1 VLTPTGVTATEYWN
15 AIKSGNAT
23 HVRMTFTGQ
32 NIVLDDSDV
41 ELSGIYITDALNT
54 DTDLRFGKSVMKEL
68 STKIIISDKTKKLRW
83 YDEFKLEFGVEI
95 NGTTNW
101 VTIGYFTGETPQH
114 VTNER
119 VVDFNA
125 YDRMQVFETSAYYFA
140 QRLRNTGYPITSINI
155 YHALCDY
162 VGIGY
167 TAGDEICTTHEV
179 EEEPEGLEDMSCREI
194 LELLAGA
201 MGCYAKID
209 STGNCKLIWFS
220 DHTDYEI
227 TPHEEFAIRNNN
239 INDAYTWDEFDQLTW
254 DEADG
259 YVWNDIAG
267 YQEMYNIDVMRVSQS
282 GEWFTDYPEMYHVST
297 NQYRLISPFVSG
309 PVNYYNRVVGLG
321 GYVPLMVDCIGNWLV
336 EAGDIITVYVE
347 DKTLKTPIFYRT
359 LHWYDT
365 VDDTY
370 EVTGNKKRKE

>member
-1 VLTPTGVTATEYWN
+1 MLTPTGVTAAEYWN

-41 ELSGIYITDALNT
+41 ELSGIYITDPLNT

-68 STKIIISDKTKKLRW
+68 STKIIISDKTKKLKW

-125 YDRMQVFETSAYYFA
+125 YDRMQMFETSAYYFA
-140 QRLRNTGYPITSINI
+140 QRLSNIGYPITSIDL

-162 VGIGY
+162 VGIEY
-167 TAGDEICTTHEV
+167 VAGDEICTAHEV
-179 EEEPEGLEDMSCREI
+179 EEEPEGLADMSCREV
-194 LELLAGA
+194 LEMFAEA

-209 STGNCKLIWFS
+209 ASGKCKLVWFS

-227 TPHEEFAIRNNN
+227 TPNEEFAIRNND
-239 INDAYTWDEFDQLTW
+239 INEAYTWDEFDQLTW

-259 YVWNDIAG
+259 HLWNDIAG
-267 YQEMYNIDVMRVSQS
+267 YQEMYNIDVLSVGGSY
-282 GEWFTDYPEMYHVST
+282 YPERYYIST
-297 NQYRLISPFVSG
+297 NRYRISNPEASA
-309 PVNYYNRVVGLG
+309 PKNYYDRVVELG
-321 GYVPLMVDCIGNWLV
+321 GYVPLTVDCIGNWLV

-347 DKTLKTPIFYRT
+347 DKALKTPIFYRT

-370 EVTGNKKRKE
+370 EVTGSKKRKE